1 MKRCVIQIYILAVW
15 YHKRGCVL
23 WGLSRQ
29 CVFLCTLVSLAGIKL
44 ANFSPSRQKKVSIK
58 CPGLRESSFLNKA
71 EQLGYLK
78 TLLPC
83 LYKKCLKTDVM
94 FSIWPWLK
102 STVTLQLWRSNAFR
116 LKLFPELAK
125 NQVHQIK
132 KEIPPKKFESFV
144 FKKLLKYFSLFK
156 PKGFKI

>member
-116 LKLFPELAK
+116 LKLFPEL
-125 NQVHQIK
+125 
-132 KEIPPKKFESFV
+132 
-144 FKKLLKYFSLFK
+144 FKKPSASNQ
-156 PKGFKI
+156 KGDTAEKIWVFCFQKVAEIFFPLQTKRL

>member
-1 MKRCVIQIYILAVW
+1 MKRCVIQIYILAMW

-83 LYKKCLKTDVM
+83 LYKKCSKRRYRRKNLNLL
-94 FSIWPWLK
+94 FSK
-102 STVTLQLWRSNAFR
+102 SCWNIFPSSNQKALRFKADNLSKKRLLPTVECVRVR
-116 LKLFPELAK
+116 
-125 NQVHQIK
+125 VCVCVCRCVCIYVC
-132 KEIPPKKFESFV
+132 V
-144 FKKLLKYFSLFK
+144 F
-156 PKGFKI
+156 I